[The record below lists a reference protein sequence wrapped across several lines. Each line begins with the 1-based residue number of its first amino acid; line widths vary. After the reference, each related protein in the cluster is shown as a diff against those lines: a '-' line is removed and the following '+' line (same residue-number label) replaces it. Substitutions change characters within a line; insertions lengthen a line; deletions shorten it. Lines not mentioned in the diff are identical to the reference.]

1 MHKAV
6 LTDKILEYLDPKPN
20 QNFVDCTAG
29 AGGHSTAILE
39 RTAPKG
45 KVLAID
51 WDPEAIKELRA
62 QSPIRRLTDQ
72 NRLILREGNFAD
84 IKNIVQEEKFQ
95 PIAGILLDLGFS
107 SDQLNRGRG
116 LSFAKDEPLDMRYSD
131 TNPVT
136 AEKIVNFSSKAE
148 LERILKEYGEEQF
161 AKQIAAAIVEHR
173 AQKPITKTGQLVKII
188 EQGTPKSYQR
198 KKISAATK
206 TFQALRIAAN
216 NELENVQAGL
226 KGAAEILPAGGNIAV
241 ISFHSLEDRMVKNY
255 FKQEHLLQPI
265 TKKPIIPSQTEI
277 RHNPRSRSAKLRVAT
292 KL

>member
-29 AGGHSTAILE
+29 AGGHTTAILE

-51 WDPEAIKELRA
+51 WDQEAIKQLKI
-62 QSPIRRLTDQ
+62 QNPKSKIQ
-72 NRLILREGNFAD
+72 NRLVLREGNFAD
-84 IKNIVQEEKFQ
+84 VKNIVREEKFQ
-95 PIAGILLDLGFS
+95 PITGIVFDLGFS
-107 SDQLNRGRG
+107 SDQLGRGRG
-116 LSFAKDEPLDMRYSD
+116 LSFQKDEPLDMRYSK

-148 LERILKEYGEEQF
+148 LERILKEYGEEEF
-161 AKQIAAAIVEHR
+161 ANQIATAIVEHR

-188 EQGTPKSYQR
+188 EQATPKSYQR
-198 KKISAATK
+198 KKIAAATK

-216 NELENVQAGL
+216 NELENVRAGL
-226 KGAAEILPAGGNIAV
+226 KGAAEVLPAGGTIAV
-241 ISFHSLEDRMVKNY
+241 VSFHSLEDRVVKNF
-255 FKQEHLLQPI
+255 FKQEHSLQPI
-265 TKKPIIPSQTEI
+265 TKKPIVPSQTEI
-277 RHNPRSRSAKLRVAT
+277 QHNPRSRSAKLRVAK